1 MFFDEA
7 LRRLKMLFQGSK
19 FQNDLNEEMQLHLEL
34 RQLKHL
40 AAGLSPAAAR
50 RAAFRSFGNITSIK
64 ETSYKTWGWSWLDSF
79 LQDLRYGI
87 RSMFRSPALTLVALL
102 SLALGIGA
110 NTAIFSFLD
119 ALLLRSLPV
128 KDPAQLVVF
137 GGEEGEAG
145 VTDRYGSTTLY
156 SYPFYRQLRQKNAV
170 FSDVAAIL
178 SMLNRVHGTIDGRD
192 ETEEMQVQLV
202 SGIYFPMLGVQ
213 AAIGRALTDEDD
225 NSEGDHPVAVVS
237 YAWWKRVLASDP
249 AVLNRKIKL
258 GTTTFNI
265 VGVAP
270 PEFFGTKVG
279 EAPDIWVP
287 MSMMK
292 SVPPGWNG
300 YKDDFFQSMFIM
312 GRLKPGFSLEQATS
326 NVNVLY
332 QQIIRAFPDGNLSH
346 RNTANLSKAHVA
358 LRPMATGLSSLRRT
372 FSEPLKILMGVTAL
386 VLLIACANIANLLL
400 ARSTA
405 RTRELAVRQAL
416 GAGRIRIVRQLL
428 TESIVLALAGGL
440 LGVGLAAV
448 ADRLLLHMI
457 SNGADPLPLDV
468 SINTRL
474 LFFNFAVTVAT
485 AVLFGIV
492 PALRGTHVDLTDAL
506 KDGRGPSS
514 GTARS
519 PLGKALIVIQ
529 IAISLVLMVG
539 AILFIRSLVNLNNVD
554 TGFKRE
560 GVLRL
565 EIDSNVTGLK
575 SNDPRMIAMFQEIEQ
590 RVNALPGVKAA
601 SFASFLFNQGSWN
614 TGIRVAGMN
623 LDQNINI
630 KHNVIG
636 NGYFATMQIPLLAGR
651 TFNTQDTSAS
661 RHVAI
666 ISERM
671 EKDLFPPGINPI
683 GHHYYTGFDPI
694 PDTDVEVIGVVKDVK
709 FGSLQERPQYIDYI
723 PNPHHPWGYGSLA
736 VRYDGNFNTIS
747 NEVQQAIHSIDRTLP
762 ISRVTTLD
770 AQVARTINN
779 QRLVA
784 QLSAFFGLLAVFL
797 SCIGIYGLMSYMVG
811 MRTNEIGIRIAIGAS
826 RSNVRWL
833 VMREII
839 LLTLIGIA
847 IGVPA
852 TLAGSRI
859 VANLLFGL
867 RGTDTASLLASV
879 VALMLVAIM
888 AGYLPARR
896 AAQVDPT
903 VALRYE

>member
-7 LRRLKMLFQGSK
+7 LRRLKMLFQGRK
-19 FQNDLNEEMQLHLEL
+19 FQNDLDEEMQLHLEL
-34 RQLKHL
+34 RQQKHL
-40 AAGLSPAAAR
+40 EAGLSPAAAR
-50 RAAFRSFGNITSIK
+50 RAAYRHFGNVASIK
-64 ETSYKTWGWSWLDSF
+64 ETSYKTWGWSWLESF

-119 ALLLRSLPV
+119 ALMLRSLPV
-128 KDPAQLVVF
+128 NDPAQLVVL

-145 VTDRYGSTTLY
+145 MTDRYGSTTLY
-156 SYPFYRQLRQKNAV
+156 SYPFYRQLQQKNAV
-170 FSDVAAIL
+170 FSDVSAIL
-178 SMLNRVHGTIDGRD
+178 SFSNNVHGTVDGRD
-192 ETEEMQVQLV
+192 EMVQMGVQLV
-202 SGIYFPMLGVQ
+202 SGSYFPTLGVQ
-213 AAIGRALTDEDD
+213 PAIGRALTEDDD
-225 NSEGDHPVAVVS
+225 NSEGDHPVAVIS
-237 YAWWKRVLASDP
+237 YAWWKRDLAGDP

-258 GTTTFNI
+258 GTTMFNI

-292 SVPPGWNG
+292 SVPPGLNG
-300 YKDDFFQSMFIM
+300 YKDNFYQAMFIM
-312 GRLKPGFSLEQATS
+312 GRLKPGVSLEQATS
-326 NVNVLY
+326 NVNLLY
-332 QQIIRAFPDGNLSH
+332 QQIIRAFPDGNLSP
-346 RNTANLSKAHVA
+346 RNTADLSKAHVA
-358 LRPMATGLSSLRRT
+358 LKPMATGLSSLRRT

-405 RTRELAVRQAL
+405 RARELAVRQAL
-416 GAGRIRIVRQLL
+416 GARRIRIVRQLL
-428 TESIVLALAGGL
+428 TESLLLALVGGL
-440 LGVGLAAV
+440 LGVGLAAF
-448 ADRLLLHMI
+448 ADRLLLRMI
-457 SNGADPLPLDV
+457 SGGPEMLPLDV

-474 LFFNFAVTVAT
+474 LLFTFAVTVAT

-492 PALRGTHVDLTDAL
+492 PALRGTRVELTDAL

-519 PLGKALIVIQ
+519 PLGKALIVAQ
-529 IAISLVLMVG
+529 VAISLVLMVG
-539 AILFIRSLVNLNNVD
+539 AILFVRSLVNLNNVD
-554 TGFKRE
+554 TGFNRE

-565 EIDSNVTGLK
+565 QIDSNVTGLK
-575 SNDPRMIAMFQEIEQ
+575 SSDPRMIAMFQEIEQ
-590 RVNALPGVKAA
+590 RVSALPGVKAA

-651 TFNTQDTSAS
+651 TFNTQDTSTS

-671 EKDLFPPGINPI
+671 AKDLFPPGINPI

-694 PDTDVEVIGVVKDVK
+694 PDTDVEVIGIVKDVK
-709 FGSLQERPQYIDYI
+709 FGSLQEKPQYIDYI
-723 PNPHHPWGYGSLA
+723 PNPHHPWGYGILA
-736 VRYDGNFNTIS
+736 VRYEGNFNTVS
-747 NEVQQAIHSIDRTLP
+747 NAVQQTIHSVDRTLP

-770 AQVARTINN
+770 EQVSRTLTN

-784 QLSAFFGLLAVFL
+784 QLSAFFGVLAVFL

-811 MRTNEIGIRIAIGAS
+811 RRTNEIGIRIAIGAT
-826 RSNVRWL
+826 RANVRWL
-833 VMREII
+833 VMREIV
-839 LLTLIGIA
+839 LLVA
-847 IGVPA
+847 IGVAVGIPI
-852 TLAGSRI
+852 TLAGSRA
-859 VANLLFGL
+859 VTNMLFGL
-867 RGTDTASLLASV
+867 RGTDTASLLGSV

-896 AAQVDPT
+896 AAQVDPM

>member
-1 MFFDEA
+1 
-7 LRRLKMLFQGSK
+7 L
-19 FQNDLNEEMQLHLEL
+19 LE
-34 RQLKHL
+34 
-40 AAGLSPAAAR
+40 AGLSPAAAR
-50 RAAFRSFGNITSIK
+50 SAAHRSFGNTTSIK
-64 ETSYKTWGWSWLDSF
+64 ETSYKTWGWSWLESF

-119 ALLLRSLPV
+119 ALMLRSLPV

-192 ETEEMQVQLV
+192 EAEEMQVQLV
-202 SGIYFPMLGVQ
+202 SGMYFPMLGVQ
-213 AAIGRALTDEDD
+213 AAFGRGLTDEDD

-258 GTTTFNI
+258 GTTMFNI

-292 SVPPGWNG
+292 SVPPEWNG
-300 YKDDFFQSMFIM
+300 YKDDFFQAMFIM

-326 NVNVLY
+326 NVNVLH
-332 QQIIRAFPDGNLSH
+332 QQIIRAFPDGDLSP
-346 RNTANLSKAHVA
+346 RNVANLSKAHVA

-416 GAGRIRIVRQLL
+416 GARRIRIVRQLL

-448 ADRLLLHMI
+448 ADRLLLRMI
-457 SNGADPLPLDV
+457 STGADTLPLDV

-474 LFFNFAVTVAT
+474 LLFNFAVTVAT

-492 PALRGTHVDLTDAL
+492 PALRGTRVELTDAL

-519 PLGKALIVIQ
+519 PLGKAFIVIQ

-539 AILFIRSLVNLNNVD
+539 AILFIRSLANLNNVD
-554 TGFKRE
+554 TGFNRE

-575 SNDPRMIAMFQEIEQ
+575 SNDPRMTAMFQEIEQ
-590 RVNALPGVKAA
+590 RVGSLPGVKAA
-601 SFASFLFNQGSWN
+601 SFASFTFAQGSWN

-623 LDQNINI
+623 ADENVNV

-636 NGYFATMQIPLLAGR
+636 NGYFATMQIPLLTGR
-651 TFNTQDTSAS
+651 TFGSQDTSAS

-671 EKDLFPPGINPI
+671 AKDLFPAGVNPI
-683 GHHYYTGFDPI
+683 GHHYYTGFDPK

-723 PNPHHPWGYGSLA
+723 PNPQHPWGYGSLA
-736 VRYDGNFNTIS
+736 VRYDGTFNTIS
-747 NEVQQAIHSIDRTLP
+747 NEVQQTIHNVNHLLP
-762 ISRVTTLD
+762 INRVTILD
-770 AQVARTINN
+770 SQVARTINN

-784 QLSAFFGLLAVFL
+784 QLSAFFGLVAVFL

-811 MRTNEIGIRIAIGAS
+811 RRTNEIGIRIAIGAS
-826 RSNVRWL
+826 RSSVRWL

-839 LLTLIGIA
+839 LLALIGIA

-896 AAQVDPT
+896 AAQVDPM